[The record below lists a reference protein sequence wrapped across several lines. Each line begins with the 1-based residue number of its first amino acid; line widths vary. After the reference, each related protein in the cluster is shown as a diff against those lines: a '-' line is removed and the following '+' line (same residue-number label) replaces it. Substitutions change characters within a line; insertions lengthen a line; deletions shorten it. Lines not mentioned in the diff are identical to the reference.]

1 MAEARQQAPDL
12 LPQREECGL
21 ALSGGGIR
29 SATFCL
35 GLLSAMA
42 GVTDP
47 QHTERRLLQRF
58 KYLSTV
64 SGGGFTGAMFGR
76 LFRPVAD
83 NPGYGWAEINALLS
97 GENRRLLWWL
107 RKSGRYLTP
116 KGIGDGVV
124 ALFALLR
131 GFVATQFE
139 VGILFL
145 WFGSLLLAPHLLLRQ
160 QLACLPAGAQ
170 YLNIGAH
177 LGSVWWWLLPLPLF
191 GGLTAM
197 WAYWF
202 SRDRRNGGW
211 GDWLGTVLFGLL
223 PGAWFWRE
231 GLLQWPRELA
241 ASAGATVGFLL
252 PFSIGAALLAS
263 VAGLLLSRLNPAP
276 PRQARSAYTRL
287 LALHGALGLGLVAL
301 ALLDFGSW
309 RLMSLLQ
316 GDIGA
321 AYAAGGIGLT
331 GALALLAR
339 VLAPLLQQ
347 MLESGGK
354 HALRVEWLANALGLL
369 LLLALLLTWAT
380 AAQYL
385 VFGNAGHGLLAA
397 DGDPWPPGWRWS
409 ALFTVPALYALLSR
423 AHIEQLNLSSLHHFY
438 RSRLA
443 AAYVSVGNHDFWGTL
458 HGAERGKLHARVN
471 AAFESDD
478 TALRDYRPDAD
489 GGPVHLINVC
499 INQTIDDR
507 TGLYSADRK
516 GVALSVSSE
525 GLEYGNWAAQPG
537 AAADD
542 RGLTLAQW
550 VAISGAAASSGMGS
564 STRPGLA
571 ALMFLSGLRLG
582 YWLENPAPQQ
592 PANWSRLFRY
602 LGPKYAAL
610 LSELFGQFPGVR
622 NPYWYLSDGGHF
634 DNTGVYALLKR
645 KLRLIVLADCGA
657 DPLFLFGDLE
667 NLMRKARVDLD
678 AAIEFIDPASI
689 PNICRGMFGTPNSI
703 TPDPGMQHLLLARI
717 RYGDGASGLLLV
729 VKPRRLTALPFDV
742 VGYADRHPT
751 FPQQTTG
758 DQFFDEAQW
767 ESYFA
772 LGKTLGASVTPDLL
786 ALLHA
791 AEPTLT
797 TVSLPSVA
805 CSLASPAAQLAGQ
818 AVSEPDWLQ
827 RRQRVLGTVGATVG
841 IGALIPLLLTGW
853 QAWQSASA
861 DEQSVRFFY
870 DSYRDLVSRI
880 EQLGPQ
886 PTPVQ
891 TIELRARLHQL
902 TMLASELGSPLA
914 KQSVT
919 NLLAQVRDTRRAMSP
934 TQPAATTPPA
944 QPDPLGMESLAELG
958 KLLDGA
964 RGGDNANLRYWF
976 GSGQPLSCAPPAAV
990 SPPAPDMAQLQLQ
1003 LPSLVLPGLSA
1014 GTASA
1019 ATEQPCAAS
1028 GGRPLRLFIQIYDEA
1043 SRPAAQ
1049 RMAARAIGNGLLVP
1063 EIENVSVTAT
1073 RKRQAVPFI
1082 WDRQTWILHAPAEQP
1097 CAHRLAGAQDRWLNL
1112 PPALQA
1118 SPGVIELWIPPAR
1131 NGAGQ

>member
-1 MAEARQQAPDL
+1 MAEARQQASDV
-12 LPQREECGL
+12 LPRREECGL

-83 NPGYGWAEINALLS
+83 NPGYGWTEINALLS

-116 KGIGDGVV
+116 KGISDGVV

-160 QLACLPAGAQ
+160 ELACLPTGAQ

-177 LGSVWWWLLPLPLF
+177 LGSAWWWLVPVPLF

-202 SRDRRNGGW
+202 SRDQRNSGW
-211 GDWLGTVLFGLL
+211 GDWLATVLFGLL
-223 PGAWFWRE
+223 LGAWFWRE

-252 PFSIGAALLAS
+252 PLGIGAALLAS
-263 VAGLLLSRLNPAP
+263 VAGLLLSHLNPAP
-276 PRQARSAYTRL
+276 PRQARSVYTRL
-287 LALHGALGLGLVAL
+287 LALNGAFGLGLAAL

-309 RLMSLLQ
+309 RLMLLLL
-316 GDIGA
+316 GEAGGI
-321 AYAAGGIGLT
+321 YAAGGIGLT

-369 LLLALLLTWAT
+369 LLLALLLAWAT

-385 VFGNAGHGLLAA
+385 VFGNVEHGLLAT
-397 DGDPWPPGWRWS
+397 DSDPWPPGWRWS

-438 RSRLA
+438 RGRLA

-458 HGAERGKLHARVN
+458 RGTDRGRQHARVS
-471 AAFESDD
+471 AAFEGDD
-478 TALRDYRPDAD
+478 VALSNYRPDAAD
-489 GGPVHLINVC
+489 GPVHLINAC
-499 INQTIDDR
+499 INQTVDDR

-537 AAADD
+537 GADD
-542 RGLTLAQW
+542 GRGLTLAQW

-582 YWLENPAPQQ
+582 YWLENPEPQEQ
-592 PANWSRLFRY
+592 ANWSRLFRY

-657 DPLFLFGDLE
+657 DPLFLFCDLE
-667 NLMRKARVDLD
+667 NLMRKAKIDLD
-678 AAIEFIDPASI
+678 VDIEFIDPVSI
-689 PNICRGMFGTPNSI
+689 PNICRNMFGTPTSI

-717 RYGDGASGLLLV
+717 RYGDGARGLLLV

-786 ALLHA
+786 ALLHV

-805 CSLASPAAQLAGQ
+805 CDLDSPAAQEAGK
-818 AVSEPDWLQ
+818 AVSEPEWLQ

-853 QAWQSASA
+853 QAWQSATA
-861 DEQSVRFFY
+861 DGQSEQFFY
-870 DSYRDLVSRI
+870 DSYRDLVSHI
-880 EQLGPQ
+880 EQLGP
-886 PTPVQ
+886 PT
-891 TIELRARLHQL
+891 TLAKKIELHARLHQL
-902 TMLASELGSPLA
+902 TMLANELDSPVV

-919 NLLAQVRDTRRAMSP
+919 NLLAQVRDTLRTM
-934 TQPAATTPPA
+934 PPA
-944 QPDPLGMESLAELG
+944 PPATNGEPARLDPLGMESLAELG
-958 KLLDGA
+958 KLLDGS
-964 RGGDNANLRYWF
+964 RGDDSANLRYWF
-976 GSGQPLSCAPPAAV
+976 GSGQPLSCALPTVPDV
-990 SPPAPDMAQLQLQ
+990 SSGMAQLQ
-1003 LPSLVLPGLSA
+1003 LPSLVVRPGIMSSKVTA
-1014 GTASA
+1014 GAG
-1019 ATEQPCAAS
+1019 QPCAAS
-1028 GGRPLRLFIQIYDEA
+1028 GGRPLRLFIQVYDEA
-1043 SRPAAQ
+1043 SRPIAQ
-1049 RMAARAIGNGLLVP
+1049 QMAARAIASGLLVA
-1063 EIENVSVTAT
+1063 EIENVSVTAK
-1073 RKRQAVPFI
+1073 RKHKAVPFI
-1082 WDRQTWILHAPAEQP
+1082 WDRQTWILHAPDEQQ
-1097 CAHRLAGAQDRWLNL
+1097 CARRLAGEQDRWLNL
-1112 PPALQA
+1112 PAALKA